1 MTLATAT
8 FWVCRKVRGSCLFVP
23 RACEIAHLTRRSSHP
38 LLNCPDSITQQ
49 NGSEG
54 NNMIPNAHFHKDW
67 QSRVRTWFNQPARK
81 ERRLIA
87 PRPVAGLLR
96 PAVRCPSI
104 RYNKK
109 LRLGR
114 GFTLEE
120 LKVAGIGKREAR
132 TIGIAVDYRRTNRSL
147 ESLQQN
153 VKRLKE
159 YKSRLILFPKKLSA
173 PKKGDSTVDELKL
186 ATQLRGIVLPIKQV
200 VRREKAREV
209 TEEEKKFKVYCHL
222 RRLRADKRLKGAR
235 DKKLVR

>member
-1 MTLATAT
+1 MAP
-8 FWVCRKVRGSCLFVP
+8 K
-23 RACEIAHLTRRSSHP
+23 
-38 LLNCPDSITQQ
+38 
-49 NGSEG
+49 G

-67 QSRVRTWFNQPARK
+67 QNRVRTWFNQPARK
-81 ERRLIA
+81 ERRRRNRYKKGRLIA

-109 LRLGR
+109 VRLGR

-120 LKVAGIGKREAR
+120 LKAAGIGKREAR

-159 YKSRLILFPKKLSA
+159 YRSKLILFPKKLNA
-173 PKKGDSTVDELKL
+173 PKKGDSTADELKL
-186 ATQLRGIVLPIKQV
+186 ATQLRGVILPLKKV
-200 VRREKAREV
+200 VRREKARV
-209 TEEEKKFKVYCHL
+209 ITEEEKKFKVCCHL
-222 RRLRADKRLKGAR
+222 RRLRADKRLKGVR
-235 DKKLVR
+235 DKKAREIAEEGIGGGRR